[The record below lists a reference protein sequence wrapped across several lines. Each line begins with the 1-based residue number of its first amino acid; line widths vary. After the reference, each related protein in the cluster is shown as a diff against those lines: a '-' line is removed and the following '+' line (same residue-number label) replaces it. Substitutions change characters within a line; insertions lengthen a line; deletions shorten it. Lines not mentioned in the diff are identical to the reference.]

1 MFLKRSGQYRRSK
14 QFIQRY
20 PTALS
25 DSSSGKKKGRKTI
38 VSGTNGQS
46 KLWGGRFSG
55 QTHELVDAL
64 NASLPFDRRLA
75 RQDITG
81 SVAHAFML
89 GKQGIIR
96 QEDARTIADG
106 LQQVF
111 AEIEAEDFE
120 YRLSDEDIHM
130 AVERR
135 LGEIIG
141 PAAGRLHTARSR
153 NDQVALDL
161 RLWAREAVT
170 ELSGAVLDAAGA
182 LLDLGDREQD
192 AIMPGYTHLQR
203 AQPILFSHHMHAY
216 ATMLLRDADRLAD
229 TYRRLNVLPLGAGA
243 LAGVTHPIDR
253 EAVARMLG
261 FDAISENSLDAVAD
275 RDHISEM
282 LFDLTLIATHLSRL
296 AEELILWS
304 TSEFNFIEF
313 DDAFSTGSSIMPQK
327 KNADIAELMRGKFGR
342 VFGAL
347 VGLLSVVK
355 GLPMTY
361 NKDLQ
366 EDKEGLFDAL
376 DTVLALLRILP
387 PMLDTLTI
395 NRETMAEAA
404 IGGFSLATDV
414 ADELA
419 RRGLPF
425 REAHEIVG
433 QLVARCISEGRTLES
448 LSPEEWAGVSDAFAE
463 SPPVVTLEA
472 SVAARYVPGGTAPG
486 QVRAAYGRSRQS
498 IVTRQQQVAG
508 WRDALPTLESV
519 SSASHSG

>member
-1 MFLKRSGQYRRSK
+1 MSEN
-14 QFIQRY
+14 
-20 PTALS
+20 
-25 DSSSGKKKGRKTI
+25 
-38 VSGTNGQS
+38 NGQS

-81 SVAHAFML
+81 SVAHATML
-89 GKQGIIR
+89 GKQGIIS
-96 QEDARTIADG
+96 QEDSQAIVEG
-106 LQQVF
+106 LKQVF
-111 AEIEAEDFE
+111 AEIEAGDFE
-120 YRLSDEDIHM
+120 YRLADEDIHM

-153 NDQVALDL
+153 NDQAAVDL
-161 RLWAREAVT
+161 RLWARESIAD
-170 ELSGAVLDAAGA
+170 LSEALLDAATA
-182 LLDLGDREQD
+182 LLDLGDREPD
-192 AIMPGYTHLQR
+192 TIMPGYTHLQR
-203 AQPILFSHHMHAY
+203 AQPVLFAHHMHAY
-216 ATMLLRDADRLAD
+216 ATMLLRDADRLSD
-229 TYRRLNVLPLGAGA
+229 TYRRVNVLPLGAGA

-253 EAVARMLG
+253 QAVAGMLG
-261 FDAISENSLDAVAD
+261 FDAVSANSLDTVAD
-275 RDHISEM
+275 RDHIAEM

-304 TSEFNFIEF
+304 TAEFNFIEF

-327 KNADIAELMRGKFGR
+327 KNADIAELMRGKSGR
-342 VFGAL
+342 VVGAL
-347 VGLLSVVK
+347 VGLLTVVK
-355 GLPMTY
+355 GLPLTY

-387 PMLDTLTI
+387 PMLASLTI
-395 NRETMAEAA
+395 NRERMAEAA

-425 REAHEIVG
+425 REAHEVVG
-433 QLVARCISEGRTLES
+433 QLVARCIAEERTLES
-448 LSPEEWAGVSDAFAE
+448 LTAREWAEVSDVFAD

-472 SVAARYVPGGTAPG
+472 SVGARDVPGGTAPA
-486 QVRAAYGRSRQS
+486 QVRAAYVHSRESIAALLATAHDWRSS
-498 IVTRQQQVAG
+498 
-508 WRDALPTLESV
+508 LPSLDSV
-519 SSASHSG
+519 SSVSKSG